1 MVVAGELYGRSVL
14 ACWARSAQILA
25 FLSQFGNPFVDG
37 FRSGFVPTASPFPVR
52 LLLVL
57 VCSRPSSS
65 RRRCLTVSSVTHLVP
80 DIYEVVGLRPCGFSD
95 LFRCFW
101 RAAMGFPRGFWPAGY
116 GCAQSPS
123 ASVTE
128 VVFEGIDGC
137 LRFFLLEDVLDFC
150 YIGNRKKTPNT
161 KNVLPPFHLRRAG
174 KRFLRSLP
182 PHDGTASAS
191 PIRNRLVPST
201 SDEVRTLWIGDL
213 QCSMDQ
219 NCLYQCFVLTGECRQ
234 KIKGVAALCKNLK
247 KGKPCKIG
255 LCHSCLLNRYG
266 EDAQQVNRLDGWSCP
281 KCRGKCNCSLCMQNK
296 GKEPT
301 GRLTREARTAGFRS
315 VMEYLDAK
323 EAAEL
328 NTNAN
333 DVAAVLPPEEIVM
346 ELLEA
351 REAAEL
357 NTNANDVAAVLPPE
371 KIDGLEAA
379 LGANDFPPIPHQ
391 NEETKCER
399 DDKNVWDDFDF
410 SEAVSQDE
418 IFADLERNQDT
429 DYHMKDVKDE
439 ISEEVL
445 LPPGTELTEVLG
457 IEFPHEDVGNV
468 VQFLDFCRVFGKGLN
483 MKEGEAKTILRE
495 LVRKQNL
502 RSGENTLAV
511 EFQTRLLTLLRTAA
525 GHKSPS
531 LATADGNF
539 SWLKALGDLALQS
552 PLLLKDFPVEMLNKG
567 LSGYCNLSL
576 SDKLRLLTFICD
588 EVLNSEKVRSYI
600 EKENSKIEK
609 QRKEAK
615 AEFAAAKEKV
625 KSLKQKLQEETA
637 KRIHSSGDPGSSTEQ
652 DAAVLKLLTTE
663 VAQAHSEMLEAK
675 ENIPKRKISNAT
687 RIEPHFV
694 DGRKVFWK
702 LKCFEGE
709 DTLLLQDIKVQEG
722 DGTAT
727 DERWFFYGPEKK
739 NDIDKY
745 IASRI
750 KRNKG
755 R

>member
-1 MVVAGELYGRSVL
+1 MMPPSQPSSTAICSCLPPPTRFLDSGWKRTISTDVL
-14 ACWARSAQILA
+14 FIPASHHQHS
-25 FLSQFGNPFVDG
+25 FLQTKSFVSR
-37 FRSGFVPTASPFPVR
+37 FFSCSC
-52 LLLVL
+52 LVL
-57 VCSRPSSS
+57 S
-65 RRRCLTVSSVTHLVP
+65 LT
-80 DIYEVVGLRPCGFSD
+80 
-95 LFRCFW
+95 
-101 RAAMGFPRGFWPAGY
+101 M
-116 GCAQSPS
+116 S
-123 ASVTE
+123 A
-128 VVFEGIDGC
+128 
-137 LRFFLLEDVLDFC
+137 
-150 YIGNRKKTPNT
+150 
-161 KNVLPPFHLRRAG
+161 LPPVNTAAANNSAGGIPVVVDDQGKGKTCHQCRR
-174 KRFLRSLP
+174 
-182 PHDGTASAS
+182 
-191 PIRNRLVPST
+191 
-201 SDEVRTLWIGDL
+201 
-213 QCSMDQ
+213 
-219 NCLYQCFVLTGECRQ
+219 
-234 KIKGVAALCKNLK
+234 KIKGVAAFCKNLK
-247 KGKPCKIG
+247 KGKPCVLK
-255 LCHSCLLNRYG
+255 LCRVCLLNRYG
-266 EDAQQVNRLDGWSCP
+266 EEAEQVNRLDDWSCP
-281 KCRGKCNCSLCMQNK
+281 KCRGICNCSHCRKN
-296 GKEPT
+296 GRKEPT
-301 GRLTREARTAGFRS
+301 GNIMREAKTAGFRS

-323 EAAEL
+323 EAAEM

-379 LGANDFPPIPHQ
+379 LGANDFPPIPHR
-391 NEETKCER
+391 NDETKCER
-399 DDKNVWDDFDF
+399 DD
-410 SEAVSQDE
+410 E
-418 IFADLERNQDT
+418 IFAEVERNQDT
-429 DYHMKDVKDE
+429 DYHMKGGPEVWGSNDYVNPSLLISGKKSKEVKDE

-445 LPPGTELTEVLG
+445 LPPGTDLTEVLG

-468 VQFLDFCRVFGKGLN
+468 VQFLQFCRVFGKNLN

-495 LVRKQNL
+495 LDRKQNL

-552 PLLLKDFPVEMLNKG
+552 PLLLKDFPVEMLNEG

-576 SDKLRLLTFICD
+576 SNKLRLLTFICD

-609 QRKEAK
+609 QWKEAK
-615 AEFAAAKEKV
+615 AEFAAAKEK
-625 KSLKQKLQEETA
+625 KLQEETA

-675 ENIPKRKISNAT
+675 EKIPKRKISDAT

-702 LKCFEGE
+702 FKCFEGE

-722 DGTAT
+722 DGTAAT

-745 IASRI
+745 ISSRA
-750 KRNKG
+750 KRNKC